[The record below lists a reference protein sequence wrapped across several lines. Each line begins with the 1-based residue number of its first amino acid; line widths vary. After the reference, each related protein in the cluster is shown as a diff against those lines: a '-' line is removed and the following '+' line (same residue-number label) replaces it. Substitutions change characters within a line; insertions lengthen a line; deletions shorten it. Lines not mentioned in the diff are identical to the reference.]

1 MYEAKTAAELH
12 CLAASHTQLLEAVG
26 EQDVS
31 KGGET
36 ATSCSI
42 PNSNKSQPWLEG
54 SVFRT
59 LLIQFD
65 SSQVFRALRKI
76 LVLTKPQSSTNLL

>member
-1 MYEAKTAAELH
+1 MYEAEPAAELH

-42 PNSNKSQPWLEG
+42 PNSNKSQDLCSG
-54 SVFRT
+54 LSSFS
-59 LLIQFD
+59 LIHHK
-65 SSQVFRALRKI
+65 SLG
-76 LVLTKPQSSTNLL
+76 L